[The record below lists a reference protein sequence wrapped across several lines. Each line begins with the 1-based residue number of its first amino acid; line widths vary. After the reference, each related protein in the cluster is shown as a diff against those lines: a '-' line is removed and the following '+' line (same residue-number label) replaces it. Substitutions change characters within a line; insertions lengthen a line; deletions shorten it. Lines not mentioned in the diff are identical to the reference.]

1 VCIYTPLLLM
11 NYCSSYM
18 IYHTI
23 LSSILCVLAYN
34 LRFSTR
40 LAKKH
45 PNIWS
50 FIQLTQCELVRFKH
64 ISIQLEAGA
73 SAPKQSAKTK
83 AYQARIETL
92 RNRYLKKEINARE
105 LLSGSS
111 LLVGKK
117 KNKLVLCNQFSLV
130 FRSINKYHVSREIT

>member
-1 VCIYTPLLLM
+1 M
-11 NYCSSYM
+11 NYCSLHM
-18 IYHTI
+18 IYHAT
-23 LSSILCVLAYN
+23 LFSILCLLAYN

-50 FIQLTQCELVRFKH
+50 FIQLIQSELVRFEH

-73 SAPKQSAKTK
+73 SAPKQSAKTI

-92 RNRYLKKEINARE
+92 RNRYLRKEINARE
-105 LLSGSS
+105 LLSGAS
-111 LLVGKK
+111 LLIGNKK
-117 KNKLVLCNQFSLV
+117 K
-130 FRSINKYHVSREIT
+130 